1 MCVPLSIVVVV
12 DAVFTTS
19 TIAILR
25 RCLQRNAVVALANLV
40 SDHKCNQSA
49 AAAAEAILHLMQLT
63 MSSDAA
69 FQQKAVINLGYLVWN
84 HHYCN

>member
-1 MCVPLSIVVVV
+1 MLSLPHLQLQFY
-12 DAVFTTS
+12 DAAF
-19 TIAILR
+19 
-25 RCLQRNAVVALANLV
+25 QRNAVVALANLV

-49 AAAAEAILHLMQLT
+49 ATAAEAILHLMQLT

-69 FQQKAVINLGYLVWN
+69 LQQKAVINLGYLVWN